1 MIIYPKLRKGGENV
15 KKICALLA
23 VSLFF
28 FLVACSQEASEEE
41 VIENVL
47 NSHRDVNQY
56 AANFN
61 IDTSDVAKTISHNI
75 EVNLTED
82 PAALH
87 QILTIEADGEESS
100 VNTYRVNDEIYT
112 QEEDNPWGKREAEED
127 EPLFTPSYRDVV
139 SVLENVIDYAEFDSE
154 GGTYTFSYEG
164 FEREIYEAFEGPFN
178 ILLGGSDIAD
188 EDMSL
193 GFTFEVN
200 KSDYYIENL
209 EYNLSVENETGT
221 VNINIQ
227 VNYDDIND
235 INEIEVPDEAIEE
248 TS

>member
-1 MIIYPKLRKGGENV
+1 M
-15 KKICALLA
+15 LA

-164 FEREIYEAFEGPFN
+164 FEREIYEAFEGAFN

>member
-1 MIIYPKLRKGGENV
+1 M

-28 FLVACSQEASEEE
+28 FLTACSQEASEEE
-41 VIENVL
+41 IVENVL
-47 NSHRDVNQY
+47 SSHRDVNQY

-61 IDTSDVAKTISHNI
+61 INTSDVARTISHNI

-87 QILTIEADGEESS
+87 QVLTVEEDGEETS

-112 QEEDNPWGKREAEED
+112 QEEGSPWVKREAEDD
-127 EPLFTPSYRDVV
+127 EPLFTPSYKDVV
-139 SVLENVIDYAEFDSE
+139 SILENVIDYAEFDSE

-178 ILLGGSDIAD
+178 ILLGGGDIAD

-193 GFTFEVN
+193 DFTFEVN
-200 KSDYYIENL
+200 KSDYYIEGL

-235 INEIEVPDEAIEE
+235 IDEIEVPDEVMEE